1 MISTTFI
8 TLMVILSILLIAKAL
23 YDVEKDLNKKN

>member
-1 MISTTFI
+1 MSIVFI

-23 YDVEKDLNKKN
+23 YDVDKDLNKKN

>member
-1 MISTTFI
+1 MNIVFI
-8 TLMVILSILLIAKAL
+8 TLMVILSVLLIAKAL

>member
-1 MISTTFI
+1 MNIVFI

>member
-1 MISTTFI
+1 MNIVFI

-23 YDVEKDLNKKN
+23 YDVDKDLNKKN

>member
-1 MISTTFI
+1 MSIVFI